1 MDRLHR
7 KLDAAEKTIKV
18 LRNKLKEMEEKA
30 EKEAISSSH
39 AERMI
44 ARQQQ
49 RFEYIAGD
57 STLEYK
63 GKLYTGW
70 ELVDFL
76 KKKVY

>member
-1 MDRLHR
+1 MDRLQR
-7 KLDAAEKTIKV
+7 QLGAAEKTIKV

-30 EKEAISSSH
+30 EKEASICSH

-63 GKLYTGW
+63 GKVYTGW